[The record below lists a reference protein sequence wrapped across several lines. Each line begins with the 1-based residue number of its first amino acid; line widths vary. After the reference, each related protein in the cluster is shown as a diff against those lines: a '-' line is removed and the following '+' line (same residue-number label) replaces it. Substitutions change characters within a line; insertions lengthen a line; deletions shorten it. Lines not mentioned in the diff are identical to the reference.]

1 MERCRL
7 PFPLRFRPLYLGA
20 FAPRFLLC
28 SFLRSFFQPP
38 PIAFSQIFIIF
49 APMIRKYII
58 SIAFLSLLAVV
69 GCRSAQHVA
78 ESASTRAVDSFAVHF
93 IDSFVQ
99 RTILDSVFLTIVDT
113 ARTVQYVRVSRALSQ
128 AQTTHRDTVT
138 VAQRDSTYIFT
149 QSAQGAR
156 KRSPLRTF
164 LVFLLVFIIGYALR
178 DIQSRVWK

>member
-1 MERCRL
+1 
-7 PFPLRFRPLYLGA
+7 
-20 FAPRFLLC
+20 
-28 SFLRSFFQPP
+28 
-38 PIAFSQIFIIF
+38 
-49 APMIRKYII
+49 MIRKLII

-69 GCRSAQHVA
+69 GCRSAQHLA
-78 ESASTRAVDSFAVHF
+78 EKTNTRAVDSFAVHF

-128 AQTTHRDTVT
+128 AQATHRDTVT

-149 QSAQGAR
+149 KSAQGAR

-164 LVFLLVFIIGYALR
+164 LLFLFIFIIGYALR

>member
-20 FAPRFLLC
+20 YAPRFLLG
-28 SFLRSFFQPP
+28 SFLRSFFPSWS
-38 PIAFSQIFIIF
+38 IAFSQIFIIF
-49 APMIRKYII
+49 APMKRIFII

-69 GCRSAQHVA
+69 GCRSAQHLA
-78 ESASTRAVDSFAVHF
+78 ESASTRAVDSFAVHL

-99 RTILDSVFLTIVDT
+99 RTFLDSVFLTIVDT

-128 AQTTHRDTVT
+128 AESSRRDTT
-138 VAQRDSTYIFT
+138 TIQHRDSTYIFT
-149 QSAQGAR
+149 KSAQGAQ
-156 KRSPLRTF
+156 KQSPLRTF
-164 LVFLLVFIIGYALR
+164 LLFLFIFIIGYALR